1 MHVRGEDGQESQGS
15 SNDETAAAAQF
26 KPQLGGTGKAAETPE
41 QPDPGSECLKSD
53 SILTESRLSNG
64 KLKRTFK
71 SAFVFLNMFE
81 LTGGMICRILPL
93 RARGVK
99 ARVCIPPEK
108 KTYSREGTAQHPPR
122 R

>member
-1 MHVRGEDGQESQGS
+1 MDKSPRAAATMRQQPLPSSSLNWEGQERQ
-15 SNDETAAAAQF
+15 QR
-26 KPQLGGTGKAAETPE
+26 PQSR
-41 QPDPGSECLKSD
+41 PDPGSECLKSD

-99 ARVCIPPEK
+99 AQVCIPPEK